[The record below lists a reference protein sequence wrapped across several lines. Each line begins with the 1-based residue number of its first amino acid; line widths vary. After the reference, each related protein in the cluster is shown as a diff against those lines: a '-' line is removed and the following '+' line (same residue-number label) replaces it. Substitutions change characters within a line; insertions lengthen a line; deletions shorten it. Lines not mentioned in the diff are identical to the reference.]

1 MYDDAHI
8 ANARELIQ
16 QCIELVQLEDQRDF
30 LMMRLQTDLEAALA
44 ALEAVQT
51 VVMAP
56 LAVLKPAPHYYN
68 LSELDDGEPSKY
80 EVKNERDGDAGEDG
94 VGAC

>member
-30 LMMRLQTDLEAALA
+30 LMMRIQTDLEAALA
-44 ALEAVQT
+44 ALESVQT
-51 VVMAP
+51 VVVAP
-56 LAVLKPAPHYYN
+56 LLTPPPHRYN
-68 LSELDDGEPSKY
+68 LGDLDDGEPSEY
-80 EVKNERDGDAGEDG
+80 EVN
-94 VGAC
+94 